1 MKLSYDG
8 PPLHQA
14 ALRQR
19 LRNIAQAGGGSEIQL
34 VRTIANR
41 VVAQML
47 PAGVV
52 KGGSAINFCGGDSN
66 TRFTTDLDAARP
78 ADMTPEEFVN
88 EFGANLEAGWNGFTG
103 TIRPVAVACSVD
115 VPFDYVMR
123 PYSVKLAY
131 MGRSLCSAAF
141 ELGYDEIGA
150 TSRPS
155 RAMAASISELFTRL
169 GFPAPREVDV
179 LAAAY
184 QIAQKLHACTNPD
197 TRGGDQRAHDLV
209 DIQLLAELDP
219 VDPAQLDEV
228 GRRVFAIRRTSSWPP
243 TVTPFPEWEE
253 LYVAAAEGVDVRPLV
268 EAVEWVNT
276 MIEEAVAS
284 GDQTSRPQSGD

>member
-1 MKLSYDG
+1 MNPSYDG

-19 LRNIAQAGGGSEIQL
+19 LRNVARASGGSELRL
-34 VRTIANR
+34 VRTLANT

-52 KGGSAINFCGGDSN
+52 KGGSAINFRGGDSN

-78 ADMTPEEFVN
+78 ADMTSEEFVDQ
-88 EFGANLEAGWNGFTG
+88 FGSNLEAGWNGFTA
-103 TIRPVAVACSVD
+103 TIRPEVVAHPVD

-131 MGRSLCSAAF
+131 VGRSLCSVAF

-169 GFPAPREVDV
+169 GFPAPREVGV
-179 LAAAY
+179 LAAEY
-184 QIAQKLHACTNPD
+184 QIAQKLHACTTPD
-197 TRGGDQRAHDLV
+197 ARGGNQRAHDLV
-209 DIQLLAELDP
+209 DIQLLTVLEP
-219 VDPAQLDEV
+219 VDPVLLDEV
-228 GRRVFAIRRTSSWPP
+228 GRRVFANRRTSSWPP
-243 TVTPFPEWEE
+243 TVTPFPGWAE
-253 LYVAAAEGVDVRPLV
+253 LYVAAAEGVDVRPLAK
-268 EAVEWVNT
+268 AVEWVNA
-276 MIEEAVAS
+276 MIAEAVAAGGQRS
-284 GDQTSRPQSGD
+284 